1 MKFLFVMAMV
11 LTTAKSNSATLGD
24 SMPWLCQETLIRVL
38 GEGTLEMSTPEIILE
53 LKADWKLNTNKT
65 TADFGYCG
73 NSEFFSI
80 KVDKA
85 TCEVLELNG
94 GDSDGDCHE

>member
-1 MKFLFVMAMV
+1 MKKMIILLALISTNAFAAHSRDMSWV
-11 LTTAKSNSATLGD
+11 
-24 SMPWLCQETLIRVL
+24 CQETLITAL
-38 GEGTLEMSTPEIILE
+38 GEGTLEMSTPEIIRE
-53 LKADWKLNTNKT
+53 LKADWTLNFSNK

-80 KVDKA
+80 KVDKS
-85 TCEVLELNG
+85 TCEIVELEG

>member
-11 LTTAKSNSATLGD
+11 LTSSRSYSATPGD
-24 SMPWLCQETLIRVL
+24 TMPLLCQELLIRVL

-53 LKADWKLNTNKT
+53 LKADWTLNPHKA